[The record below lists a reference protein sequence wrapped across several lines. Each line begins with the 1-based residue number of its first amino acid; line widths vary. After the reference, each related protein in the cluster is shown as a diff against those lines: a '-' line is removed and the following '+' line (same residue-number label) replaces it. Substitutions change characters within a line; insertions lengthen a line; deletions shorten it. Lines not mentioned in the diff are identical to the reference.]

1 MDLIDTA
8 LDDFAENDDLK
19 ELWDS
24 DYYAE
29 ALKAAGELD
38 WAGMLENGTVGGA
51 AGVVLNDRLMTE
63 ASLGV
68 ISQLS
73 SLGSFGHIS
82 SLGSLS
88 SILAAHHPEPP
99 PVVKTEH
106 SYSLADRADPDAS
119 LSDLESE
126 CFPAIPISEAEG
138 GGTTSTSSSVS
149 SSISSSS
156 STTICSDRL
165 SSLTV
170 DLPLEV
176 DEKPHII
183 PSTVITT
190 SLTPSSLASSSPFP
204 ANTSFRKMIEMPPL
218 SPLKSEPPS
227 PECKH
232 FESSSGSTSALL
244 SNTLLNVP
252 SIKTSMGIVRPSAVV
267 VTQRT
272 ANSVSS
278 AASKLGLSSLTLRLP
293 TTSSISSSSVSSI
306 TSSSSS
312 SADAGFCMPPTPPS
326 CSGSD
331 SECGGQS
338 PPRTPPLYETL
349 KPQFCNPRKGTARIL
364 VSSRN
369 PINTPLIST
378 QPKSLVLF
386 LQQKGATG
394 AINLTEEEKR
404 TLISEGYSIPNR
416 LPLTKSEEKSLKKI
430 RRKIK
435 NKISAQESRR
445 KKKEYMDALERKVEK
460 LNSENIDCKRRIE
473 VLQNSNNQLMMEVQ
487 RLQNI
492 VERDEKNRT
501 RVTPLATLL
510 S

>member
-1 MDLIDTA
+1 M
-8 LDDFAENDDLK
+8 NDVLTK
-19 ELWDS
+19 ES
-24 DYYAE
+24 ESAS
-29 ALKAAGELD
+29 
-38 WAGMLENGTVGGA
+38 
-51 AGVVLNDRLMTE
+51 VL
-63 ASLGV
+63 ASH
-68 ISQLS
+68 
-73 SLGSFGHIS
+73 F
-82 SLGSLS
+82 
-88 SILAAHHPEPP
+88 
-99 PVVKTEH
+99 
-106 SYSLADRADPDAS
+106 
-119 LSDLESE
+119 DLESE

-165 SSLTV
+165 SSLTA

-183 PSTVITT
+183 PSTVITA

-227 PECKH
+227 PERKH

-378 QPKSLVLF
+378 QPK
-386 LQQKGATG
+386 GATG

-492 VERDEKNRT
+492 VDRDEKNRT